1 MVCNDTES
9 KFIQTII
16 ENIPRTILKCT
27 LVFVGERLVGV
38 KPRAKTIESLLS
50 IELNE
55 FRMVVIHG
63 LSGIGKTTIAKAVYN
78 RIANHFDRSI
88 FLENVRETSETKD
101 GIIKLQGQLLK
112 EILGDENLKIHSIS

>member
-1 MVCNDTES
+1 MVCSDIES
-9 KFIQTII
+9 KFIQTIV
-16 ENIPRTILKCT
+16 ENIPRTILKHKP
-27 LVFVGERLVGV
+27 LFVGERLVGV
-38 KPRAKTIESLLS
+38 KPRAEAVESLLS

-63 LSGIGKTTIAKAVYN
+63 ISEIGKTTIAKAVYN
-78 RIANHFDRSI
+78 KIANHFDRSS
-88 FLENVRETSETKD
+88 FLENVRETSKTQD